1 MIRVITQVITLQT
14 VMASYD
20 GVITSFAV
28 ITSMGRRYESDHTSD
43 HASDRDGLL

>member
-28 ITSMGRRYESDHTSD
+28 ITSIGRDDKSDHTSD
-43 HASDRDGLL
+43 HASDPDGLL

>member
-1 MIRVITQVITLQT
+1 MIRVTTQVITIQT

-28 ITSMGRRYESDHTSD
+28 ITSIGRHDKSDHTSD

>member
-1 MIRVITQVITLQT
+1 MIRVITPVITLQT
-14 VMASYD
+14 LMASYD
-20 GVITSFAV
+20 DVITPFTV